1 MTLVYSWKNYQ
12 INLSQ
17 LADSVVVQ
25 LLELDMCKLYSCTFV
40 DTMIIN
46 YCPNQKIFYTV
57 LKTSFESWE
66 KADTEKATV
75 DIILNNAKAIVK
87 IIHKFYVNF
96 TFDLVLNCSVDNN
109 LDAKDLL
116 IKKLE
121 KKIGELEKSFGK
133 TVGLMEKN
141 IQELTV
147 FKNFVDE
154 HMELNI
160 IDKFGIHQNIQQYS
174 PTLMKINTPNL
185 ILSVGIQSYICF
197 TQVQFFITISDS
209 IVTCQINNQTK
220 FNKNF
225 QLIKCKNL
233 TINFYHQHDFE
244 FVNIPQSIE
253 TLCIK
258 ETKCQQFFQSL
269 SKMNLP
275 NLHTICLDNCGISTI
290 YSSIAHLKVKR
301 VQLINMS
308 NFAET
313 GILKSNG
320 IEVI

>member
-46 YCPNQKIFYTV
+46 YCPNQNIFYTV

-66 KADTEKATV
+66 KADMEKATV

-87 IIHKFYVNF
+87 ITHKFYVNF
-96 TFDLVLNCSVDNN
+96 TFDLVLNCNVDNN

-121 KKIGELEKSFGK
+121 KKIGELEKSFN
-133 TVGLMEKN
+133 KN

-160 IDKFGIHQNIQQYS
+160 VDKYVLHNHGVAQS
-174 PTLMKINTPNL
+174 PTLMRVNTPELVLSIGYKSQSCYTAVPFVITNL
-185 ILSVGIQSYICF
+185 DS
-197 TQVQFFITISDS
+197 QVS
-209 IVTCQINNQTK
+209 CQINNQTK

-225 QLIKCKNL
+225 KLIYCKKL
-233 TINFYHQHDFE
+233 TINFYHGHDFE
-244 FVNIPQSIE
+244 FENIPQSIE

-258 ETKCQQFFQSL
+258 EANSQNFINSL
-269 SKMNLP
+269 SKLNLP
-275 NLHTICLDNCGISTI
+275 NLHTICLDSCGNVNI
-290 YSSIAHLKVKR
+290 YASIAHLKVKR
-301 VQLINMS
+301 VQLINMGS
-308 NFAET
+308 FTET

>member
-46 YCPNQKIFYTV
+46 YCPNQEIFYTV

-66 KADTEKATV
+66 KADTEKATM

-87 IIHKFYVNF
+87 ITHKFYVNF
-96 TFDLVLNCSVDNN
+96 TFDLVLNCNVDNN

-133 TVGLMEKN
+133 N

-160 IDKFGIHQNIQQYS
+160 VDTFAMAQGVAYS
-174 PTLMKINTPNL
+174 PTLMHVNTPNL
-185 ILSVGIQSYICF
+185 VLSFGQQNHYCYSNTPF
-197 TQVQFFITISDS
+197 LITTSSS
-209 IVTCQINNQTK
+209 ITTCQINNQTK
-220 FNKNF
+220 FNENF
-225 QLIKCKNL
+225 KLIKCKNL
-233 TINFYHQHDFE
+233 TINFYHNLDCKYE
-244 FVNIPQSIE
+244 NIPQSIE

-258 ETKCQQFFQSL
+258 QSNCQQFLQSL
-269 SKMNLP
+269 SKLNLP
-275 NLHTICLDNCGISTI
+275 NLHTICLDNCGVSTI
-290 YSSIAHLKVKR
+290 YSNIAHLKVKQI
-301 VQLINMS
+301 QLINMS
-308 NFAET
+308 SFTET